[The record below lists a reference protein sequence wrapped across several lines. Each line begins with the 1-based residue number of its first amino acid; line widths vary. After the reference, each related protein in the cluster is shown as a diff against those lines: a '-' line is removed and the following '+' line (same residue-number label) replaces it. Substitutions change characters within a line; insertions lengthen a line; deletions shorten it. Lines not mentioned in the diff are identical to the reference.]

1 MSKSKLL
8 TNPRGCHGCYLHLS
22 VQSAPITIRFVSL
35 IQKLGNVNLIQ
46 PYVVIF
52 ELLAAGQWFLS
63 ITPDSSIN
71 KTNTQE
77 INCHFMESG
86 IVFVCL
92 MVFNVTFNNISAI
105 SWQTVLLLE
114 ETEGPR
120 ENHDLSQVTDKLFH
134 IILYTLPWSR
144 FELTTSVAIGT
155 DCIGSCKSN
164 YHPIM
169 ATAAPRKVA
178 LSWVTKI

>member
-22 VQSAPITIRFVSL
+22 VQSVPINIRFVSL

-46 PYVVIF
+46 LYVVIF

-71 KTNTQE
+71 KTNTQK
-77 INCHFMESG
+77 INWHFMESG
-86 IVFVCL
+86 IVFACL

-105 SWQTVLLLE
+105 SWQTVLLME

-120 ENHDLSQVTDKLFH
+120 ENHRPVKSHWQTFH
-134 IILYTLPWSR
+134 RMLYRIHSL
-144 FELTTSVAIGT
+144 L
-155 DCIGSCKSN
+155 
-164 YHPIM
+164 
-169 ATAAPRKVA
+169 
-178 LSWVTKI
+178 